1 MNNKGQ
7 SLVTFILL
15 LPLIFLLIAI
25 VYDLG
30 SAQIMKQKIQNDV
43 KSTIT
48 YGLKNIENPDIKPKM
63 QIMLDKNIEGKKTI
77 NIENNTI
84 EIKVNFKQNSIF
96 PNIINEDYNINVAYK
111 GSITNKKIRIN
122 KE

>member
-63 QIMLDKNIEGKKTI
+63 KIMLDKNIEGKKTI